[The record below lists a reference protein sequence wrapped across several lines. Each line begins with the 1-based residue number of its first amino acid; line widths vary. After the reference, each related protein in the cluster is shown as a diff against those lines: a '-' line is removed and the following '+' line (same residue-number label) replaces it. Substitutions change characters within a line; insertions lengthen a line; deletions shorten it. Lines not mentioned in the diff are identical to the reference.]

1 MILYYYESKSNDTCS
16 QYVDLELENVFRYLA
31 NSILN
36 TVADPKN
43 IQININDLDFYSRYS
58 LSEKF
63 KKFAQLSNEAR
74 QLEIEEKHKESIN
87 AWKKVFG
94 DNFPDYG

>member
-1 MILYYYESKSNDTCS
+1 M
-16 QYVDLELENVFRYLA
+16 
-31 NSILN
+31 
-36 TVADPKN
+36 ADPKN
-43 IQININDLDFYSRYS
+43 IQSNINDIDYYSRYS

-63 KKFAQLSNEAR
+63 KKFAQLSSDAR
-74 QLEIEEKHKESIN
+74 ELEKEEKLKESIN